1 MQWWAG
7 FSNMNSSKYKT
18 ERKIM
23 DYSELSQDVKDFFI
37 SDYSN
42 KASDLRIKAA
52 NPRSRKA
59 AEYLE
64 AASELEEII
73 ANLKN

>member
-1 MQWWAG
+1 
-7 FSNMNSSKYKT
+7 
-18 ERKIM
+18 M
-23 DYSELSQDVKDFFI
+23 DYSELNQDIKDFFI
-37 SDYSN
+37 NDYSN
-42 KASDLRIKAA
+42 KANALRIKAA

-64 AASELEEII
+64 AAVELEEIV

>member
-1 MQWWAG
+1 
-7 FSNMNSSKYKT
+7 
-18 ERKIM
+18 M

-42 KASDLRIKAA
+42 KANDLRIKAA

-64 AASELEEII
+64 AAVELEEIV